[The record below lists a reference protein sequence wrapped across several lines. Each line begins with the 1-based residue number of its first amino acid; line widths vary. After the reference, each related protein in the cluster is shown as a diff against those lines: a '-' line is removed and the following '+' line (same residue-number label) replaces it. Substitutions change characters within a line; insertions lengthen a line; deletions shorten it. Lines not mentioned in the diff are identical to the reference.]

1 MNRPQESRLGKK
13 KHAWEA
19 NDRHTQSYV
28 SGLKRA
34 FVRKR
39 SRQLSQNPGN
49 QELKNFLGN
58 SYSLVFVEVLVVR

>member
-13 KHAWEA
+13 NTREKLTTDIH
-19 NDRHTQSYV
+19 
-28 SGLKRA
+28 RA
-34 FVRKR
+34 MYQVLNVLLCESARG
-39 SRQLSQNPGN
+39 SSQNPGN